1 MPSAVATKVK
11 FRPSHEGVGCGPT
24 REFEREGKCQ
34 RAWSSAWKG
43 GNGLERGEK
52 KRGGEG
58 EFWKKRSYPGVD
70 DRESERGEIILPA
83 GFSISLLGCSSV
95 AAFND
100 RHRGG
105 TPRATRQK
113 ARNDDEEG
121 GGGREECSGR
131 LN

>member
-1 MPSAVATKVK
+1 MS
-11 FRPSHEGVGCGPT
+11 T
-24 REFEREGKCQ
+24 RVEQCVERRKWLGTGREK
-34 RAWSSAWKG
+34 
-43 GNGLERGEK
+43 ERGRGRILEK
-52 KRGGEG
+52 KEL
-58 EFWKKRSYPGVD
+58 SGVD